1 MIKSKVRH
9 LSGDSLA
16 LLVLAAM
23 ILWFARE
30 MVWDGKVPFF
40 RDLSPYFYPM
50 KFTLAQSLKAGEL
63 PLWDRHMGMGY
74 PLMADFQSSP
84 FYPPHLFYLCFP
96 FFGAVAAIF
105 LFHYLLAAVGAYL
118 LCRRWSYPI
127 YLALVG
133 GLLFALG
140 GITVSL
146 SNLLNHFQAAVWLP
160 WVLLFGEKVF
170 ERHSWRNFVLFSC
183 VTLCQFLAGSPEL
196 YGMSIIL
203 VVLDGLR
210 LKYDGVTTYKRLAM
224 IVVPAQLLVIA
235 AAMAQVLPTA
245 ELLSQSRGSRFIGY
259 PEAVMWSLQPLSLIN
274 LFILDKGV
282 ETALTGG
289 IELFLARETP
299 FFVTYYM
306 GAAALV
312 GIVLWASHASI
323 RELAVLAG
331 LVAVSIVVALG
342 HHTPVYW
349 FLFQYVPLFR
359 VFRFPEKFFFFTNA
373 LLLLAV
379 VRGFHGFF
387 YRDYKLLRGA
397 FVALCAL
404 CAGFAGVYVFFQLQP
419 IYLIRLTNW
428 ATGSH
433 AAISEL
439 SSVSGILV
447 SLERQTALTIAVAGL
462 VMLRAKA
469 LLRTSAFAALFVGL
483 VLADLTSAH
492 APYQYLLDPS
502 VTQKPK
508 ILSPSE
514 IGLNRVFY
522 HPPGRN
528 LHPNYFTILRRPRF
542 EEIPELVFG
551 NLMPN
556 AGVFDGVDYMQEI
569 DAMGRWPY
577 ITFLDVGPALAPEAR
592 YRLLGA
598 LNVKYIVALK
608 PLPPEKGITPV
619 GEFPKYPSWLYRVE
633 RVVPRAYIVPD
644 WAVETDFEKTLET
657 LARADFDPL
666 AKALLAEPPTV
677 PKPEKRSGGAAGI
690 TQYTNQ
696 RVTIRASLEG
706 SGLLVLAD
714 SYFPGWRVYVDGREG
729 KIERVNLF
737 FRGVMLPAGEHVVEF
752 DYAPR
757 SFAVGLAISL
767 ATIGGVV
774 IGSLIAS
781 RRRARADAAPIQG

>member
-9 LSGDSLA
+9 LSGDSLG
-16 LLVLAAM
+16 LIVLTAM

-50 KFTLAQSLKAGEL
+50 KFTLAQSLKAWEL

-84 FYPPHLFYLCFP
+84 FYPPHLFYLFFP

-118 LCRRWSYPI
+118 LCRRWRYPI
-127 YLALVG
+127 YLALIG
-133 GLLFALG
+133 GLLFSLG
-140 GITVSL
+140 GISVSL

-170 ERHSWRNFVLFSC
+170 ELPSWKNFVAFSF
-183 VTLCQFLAGSPEL
+183 VLLCQFLAGSPEL
-196 YGMSIIL
+196 YGMSMIL

-210 LKYDGVTTYKRLAM
+210 LKCGGATTYKRLAM
-224 IVVPAQLLVIA
+224 ILPAAQLLVIA

-259 PEAVMWSLQPLSLIN
+259 PEAVMWSLQPTSLMN
-274 LFILDKGV
+274 LFVLDKGV
-282 ETALTGG
+282 ETSLPGG

-312 GIVLWASHASI
+312 GIILWASYASI
-323 RELAVLAG
+323 KELAVLTG
-331 LVAVSIVVALG
+331 LAAVSLVVALG
-342 HHTPVYW
+342 NHTPVYW
-349 FLFQYVPLFR
+349 LLFQYVPLFR
-359 VFRFPEKFFFFTNA
+359 LFRFPEKFFFFTNA

-379 VRGFHGFF
+379 VRGFYGFF
-387 YRDYKLLRGA
+387 RQDYKLPRGA
-397 FVALCAL
+397 LVALCAL
-404 CAGFAGVYVFFQLQP
+404 CAGFAGAYFLFQFEP
-419 IYLIRLTNW
+419 GYLRRLIGW
-428 ATGSH
+428 ATGWY

-447 SLERQTALTIAVAGL
+447 ALERQTALTIAMAGL

-483 VLADLTSAH
+483 VFADLTSAH
-492 APYQYLLDPS
+492 APYQYLLDPAAI
-502 VTQKPK
+502 TQQPK

-514 IGLNRVFY
+514 IGLNRIFY

-528 LHPNYFTILRRPRF
+528 LHPNYFMILRRPRF
-542 EEIPELVFG
+542 EEIPELVFA
-551 NLMPN
+551 NLMPD

-577 ITFLDVGPALAPEAR
+577 ITFLDVGPALSPEAR

-598 LNVKYIVALK
+598 LNVKYIVALR
-608 PLPPEKGITPV
+608 PLPPGGITLI

-633 RVVPRAYIVPD
+633 RVVPRTYIVGD
-644 WAVETDFEKTLET
+644 WAVEKDSEKTLET
-657 LARADFDPL
+657 LAQADFDPL
-666 AKALLAEPPTV
+666 SKALLAEPPTV
-677 PKPEKRSGGAAGI
+677 PKPEKRSGGAATI

-714 SYFPGWRVYVDGREG
+714 SYFPGWRVYVDGREE

-737 FRGVMLPAGEHVVEF
+737 FRGVMLSAGEHVVEF
-752 DYAPR
+752 DYVPR

-774 IGSLIAS
+774 FVSLIAR
-781 RRRARADAAPIQG
+781 RRRARGDALPVC